1 MSLAKVKPIVDGDTL
16 GPRQLLKLIQ
26 LYHRLSLSMSESIKY
41 KAAKQMDKNDLRRLK
56 RSIQFYRIVMRN
68 TV

>member
-26 LYHRLSLSMSESIKY
+26 LYHRLSLSTSESIKQLS
-41 KAAKQMDKNDLRRLK
+41 KWIKM
-56 RSIQFYRIVMRN
+56 I
-68 TV
+68 